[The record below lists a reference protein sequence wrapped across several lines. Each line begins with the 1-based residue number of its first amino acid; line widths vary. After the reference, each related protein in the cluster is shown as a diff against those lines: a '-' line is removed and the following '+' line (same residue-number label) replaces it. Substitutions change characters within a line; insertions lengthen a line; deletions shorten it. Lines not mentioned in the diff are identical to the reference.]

1 MKSWKWI
8 YLTDE
13 PIKSSDTTFNCY
25 SEFVLLSQSFYNG
38 IWNPVSNILMFPI
51 KSPTDA
57 YFRLGLSDAPQ
68 QVIPKE
74 LKLNYFIFS
83 FMIS

>member
-1 MKSWKWI
+1 MR
-8 YLTDE
+8 
-13 PIKSSDTTFNCY
+13 
-25 SEFVLLSQSFYNG
+25 
-38 IWNPVSNILMFPI
+38 NPVSNILMFPI

-57 YFRLGLSDAPQ
+57 YFRLGLSEAPQ

-74 LKLNYFIFS
+74 LKLNYFIYS